1 MPRRG
6 SLGTRPAERC
16 SCEPWPGLAVFE
28 RFRPTPAR
36 WRSASRPHVARRVD
50 SAGGLARIG
59 PHAQEVCVGLRGEE
73 RGECQRNC
81 VAQCGCP
88 EGTTFCPDDGLCYN
102 LQTNNCHCADVRVS
116 GGSPCGG
123 VCPGSGKGRC
133 CGGGVCGGA
142 SDCPIPFTE
151 GYCTAGIPPRGA

>member
-1 MPRRG
+1 MESQRFDQLAKHLSRRG
-6 SLGTRPAERC
+6 VTK
-16 SCEPWPGLAVFE
+16 GLL
-28 RFRPTPAR
+28 
-36 WRSASRPHVARRVD
+36 
-50 SAGGLARIG
+50 AGGVAGLVALLSRQTG
-59 PHAQEVCVGLRGEE
+59 QAQGCEATCAQEGCAGVRGEE

-123 VCPGSGKGRC
+123 VCPGSGLGRC
-133 CGGGVCGGA
+133 CENGLCTTGTPTE
-142 SDCPIPFTE
+142 CPE
-151 GYCTAGIPPRGA
+151 QC